1 MKIAFFG
8 ECVIEL
14 SGQPIQR
21 TFSGDTLNTAL
32 YLSRL
37 VKDQAHLE
45 PVEVF
50 YATAMGSDAVS
61 NELIESWQDEGINTL
76 LVSQFD
82 DKHPGLSLI
91 ESDLFG
97 ELSFSYWRNDSAAK
111 YYFRRGLTKLEQ
123 QLDQFDYFYLSGNSL
138 AFLPQSCR
146 EYLLTL
152 LMNFKVFGGK
162 IIFDNNY
169 QQHLWSSV
177 EAKKSYKDIL
187 TLTDIALISE
197 ENDFTVFEDQS
208 TAEIIDRCKEYNVSE
223 VVIKRGR
230 GASLVINYDSVSMVT
245 PKRVDK
251 VIDRNGAG
259 DSFAAAYLAVRLNT
273 GTAKQAAE
281 FGHEL
286 AGKVIQYPGAIIP
299 SSAMP
304 EMVEI
309 SKRYNRYISE

>member
-8 ECVIEL
+8 ECIIEL

-37 VKDQAHLE
+37 VKDHPHSE

-61 NELIESWQDEGINTL
+61 NELICSWQDEGINTQ

-82 DKHPGLSLI
+82 DKNLGLSLI
-91 ESDLFG
+91 ERNQFD

-111 YYFRRGLTKLEQ
+111 YYFRRGLTTLER
-123 QLDQFDYFYLSGNSL
+123 QLEQFDYFYLSGNSL
-138 AFLPQSCR
+138 AILSQPCR
-146 EYLLTL
+146 EYLLAL

-169 QQHLWSSV
+169 QQQLWSSV

-197 ENDFTVFEDQS
+197 ENDFAVFEDQS

-223 VVIKRGR
+223 VVIKRGS
-230 GASLVINYDSVSMVT
+230 GASLILNYDSVSMVT
-245 PKRVDK
+245 PKQVDN
-251 VIDRNGAG
+251 VVDRSGAG

-273 GTAKQAAE
+273 GAAKQAAE
-281 FGHEL
+281 FGHKL
-286 AGKVIQYPGAIIP
+286 AAKVIQHPGALIP

-304 EMVEI
+304 DMVEI
-309 SKRYNRYISE
+309 SKRYINE